1 MTVHMPSH
9 ATGCVQA
16 APQQPPPAAPQA
28 PAAADKPASQL
39 QFPPPKPPSSLPAG
53 SKRRLAEASQPA
65 NTRRRITPESTS
77 VQPSP
82 TAATAAGG
90 STSQQ
95 QAQGRPAGAAEPAA
109 SIVFEQQAGLHAE
122 LGREALPLGDQP
134 EAGLRVVEA
143 LQQAAQW
150 QVVCHSGGLRQW
162 SDEVQGQVT
171 AVGGSMHFSAA
182 AFQSGALQVCQVSE
196 ILSCFSVYALSC
208 VRNGMKAVLAF
219 RCAEK
224 TYKVG
229 WTLVNSSLLSNHH
242 PSLSSVNA
250 FAC

>member
-1 MTVHMPSH
+1 MFIQCTLQHQH
-9 ATGCVQA
+9 AYLGPAMYDCAHAFTTGRVQA

-39 QFPPPKPPSSLPAG
+39 QSPPPKPPSFLPAG

-82 TAATAAGG
+82 TATTAAGG

-95 QAQGRPAGAAEPAA
+95 QAQGRSAGAVEPAA

-134 EAGLRVVEA
+134 EAGVRVVEA

-182 AFQSGALQVCQVSE
+182 GFQSGALQVCKVPHTLPWS
-196 ILSCFSVYALSC
+196 SVYACC
-208 VRNGMKAVLAF
+208 VHNGMKAVLAF
-219 RCAEK
+219 KCAEK
-224 TYKVG
+224 AYKIG
-229 WTLVNSSLLSNHH
+229 
-242 PSLSSVNA
+242 
-250 FAC
+250 